1 MFVFHFCDKGV
12 ASTGLVNLVH
22 CIASTSQCVN
32 AMMKQLCLL
41 LLLCT
46 GLSQAADVPVMNVPT
61 VNQRMKAAREA
72 IAKSDWRVVKF
83 ETQRVISDEPGN
95 ADAHN
100 LLAYAYRKQERPDLT
115 RAFEHYKTALQL
127 NPQHKG
133 AHEYIGEAYLM
144 DRKPELA
151 EQHLAA
157 LERICGNRQCEEYV
171 DLAQALAAY
180 RKANP

>member
-1 MFVFHFCDKGV
+1 MLKKLC
-12 ASTGLVNLVH
+12 
-22 CIASTSQCVN
+22 
-32 AMMKQLCLL
+32 CLL
-41 LLLCT
+41 LLCA

-72 IAKSDWRVVKF
+72 IAKSDWRVAQDQ
-83 ETQRVISDEPGN
+83 TQRVIADEPGN

-100 LLAYAYRKQERPDLT
+100 LLAYSYRKQERPDLA
-115 RAFEHYKTALQL
+115 RAFAHYQTALRL

-144 DRKPELA
+144 DGKPDKA

-157 LERICGNRQCEEYV
+157 LEQICGNRLCEEYL

-180 RKANP
+180 AGGKPAN

>member
-1 MFVFHFCDKGV
+1 MKK
-12 ASTGLVNLVH
+12 TLVV
-22 CIASTSQCVN
+22 
-32 AMMKQLCLL
+32 CLL
-41 LLLCT
+41 
-46 GLSQAADVPVMNVPT
+46 GAAVLSHAADVPVMNVPT
-61 VNQRMKAAREA
+61 VHQRMKAARDA

-83 ETQRVISDEPGN
+83 ETQRVITDEPGN

-115 RAFEHYKTALQL
+115 RAFEHYKIALQL

-144 DRKPELA
+144 DRKPERA
-151 EQHLAA
+151 EQHLVA

-171 DLAQALAAY
+171 DLEQALTAY